1 MDVLLLVSKLLVVC
15 YSVVWKYDSV
25 QLTGHM
31 FCRFMFGLLVMKL
44 STFMCCMEKQS
55 VGNGFEIF
63 CMDTLV
69 QVSRIRNLSD
79 FFLYVLVKKLFS
91 VSLLFLFNLYA
102 KVISH

>member
-1 MDVLLLVSKLLVVC
+1 
-15 YSVVWKYDSV
+15 
-25 QLTGHM
+25 M
-31 FCRFMFGLLVMKL
+31 FCCFMFGNLV
-44 STFMCCMEKQS
+44 SHEIINIHMCCMEKH
-55 VGNGFEIF
+55 GADNGFKIF

-79 FFLYVLVKKLFS
+79 FFLYVLVKKSFS